1 MLTIVLLTV
10 SKDLVVDEGADN
22 VQEALDS
29 ADGVISVGIVH
40 TRHLEKSSEELV
52 VAVATLEIHVHGLEV
67 ASSQV
72 NCTSLNRNGSTVQRD
87 FVLHSDRPA
96 FELARLYLVNLGT
109 PLVPLEGVKPLNPG
123 SSKTV
128 LSVEVNS

>member
-10 SKDLVVDEGADN
+10 PKDLVIDEGADN

-40 TRHLEKSSEELV
+40 TRHLEKSSEKLV
-52 VAVATLEIHVHGLEV
+52 VAVATLEVHVHGLEV

-72 NCTSLNRNGSTVQRD
+72 NCTSLNRN
-87 FVLHSDRPA
+87 
-96 FELARLYLVNLGT
+96 
-109 PLVPLEGVKPLNPG
+109 
-123 SSKTV
+123 
-128 LSVEVNS
+128 